1 MIVEHEPG
9 GRSIADTD
17 ALTAITTRPPALI
30 RRHGHRLPTGRYDV
44 QQTIEQLAHL
54 PDPVLLTAADAH
66 RYLGIPDGT
75 IRSWASRG
83 LLRSYDRDPSG
94 RPLYDAADLHTL
106 NDRSRP

>member
-1 MIVEHEPG
+1 LIVEHEPG

-30 RRHGHRLPTGRYDV
+30 RRHGHRLPTGLYDV

-66 RYLGIPDGT
+66 RYLGIPAGT
-75 IRSWASRG
+75 VYSWVSRR
-83 LLRSYDRDPSG
+83 LLAPLDRTAAG
-94 RPLYDAADLHTL
+94 RPLYDVADLHTL
-106 NDRSRP
+106 NNRSTP